1 MKFFQEHIESKTGYR
16 IFIRSWVPEIKPKIN
31 ILIVHGLGEHSGR
44 YKNFAKN
51 FENKKV
57 GIYSF
62 DLIGHGKSSGLKGHI
77 GNFEE
82 FIDATEDA
90 LIYVR
95 KQNLD
100 IPIVL
105 FGHSLGGLISLF
117 FLIERESREIHSSI
131 ISSPWIKTVVRIPP
145 LLIIFQKLLKNIIPM
160 MRLNNRLETAHLS
173 KDERVVNEYENDKL
187 VHNKISLNLFSEITN
202 AINLVLE
209 KSDRIKIK
217 TLLYHGNEDK
227 IISAEGTKHVSEKI
241 NKSNFHLFN
250 NVYHEP
256 HNDLEKNEVY
266 NKIFEF
272 IQIK

>member
-1 MKFFQEHIESKTGYR
+1 
-16 IFIRSWVPEIKPKIN
+16 
-31 ILIVHGLGEHSGR
+31 
-44 YKNFAKN
+44 
-51 FENKKV
+51 
-57 GIYSF
+57 
-62 DLIGHGKSSGLKGHI
+62 
-77 GNFEE
+77 
-82 FIDATEDA
+82 
-90 LIYVR
+90 
-95 KQNLD
+95 
-100 IPIVL
+100 
-105 FGHSLGGLISLF
+105 
-117 FLIERESREIHSSI
+117 
-131 ISSPWIKTVVRIPP
+131 
-145 LLIIFQKLLKNIIPM
+145 
-160 MRLNNRLETAHLS
+160 MRLNNRLETGHLS

>member
-1 MKFFQEHIESKTGYR
+1 
-16 IFIRSWVPEIKPKIN
+16 
-31 ILIVHGLGEHSGR
+31 
-44 YKNFAKN
+44 
-51 FENKKV
+51 
-57 GIYSF
+57 
-62 DLIGHGKSSGLKGHI
+62 
-77 GNFEE
+77 
-82 FIDATEDA
+82 
-90 LIYVR
+90 
-95 KQNLD
+95 
-100 IPIVL
+100 
-105 FGHSLGGLISLF
+105 
-117 FLIERESREIHSSI
+117 
-131 ISSPWIKTVVRIPP
+131 
-145 LLIIFQKLLKNIIPM
+145 
-160 MRLNNRLETAHLS
+160 MRLNNRLETGHLS

-227 IISAEGTKHVSEKI
+227 IISAEGTKNVSEKI